1 MTVGIRRRRWQDFF
15 ISVTYIPVG
24 MFGDRDRRRSDS
36 DLYMKLPG
44 SAGARKKSDDKKKE
58 RKSLGG
64 GVVVRTDELTALHGV
79 VSPRRRSVPFD
90 LDAEHFLRSS
100 RPVCYTYPDSPAN
113 TRARRAAGIEKEAG
127 TVVGIPGAFQHR
139 GAGGETI
146 VSEENLNV
154 CLVACLKHL
163 MGRVE
168 DLEQVVK
175 ELRAE
180 KDMTQSGNWS
190 VQGIGRAAAET
201 FMRRA

>member
-1 MTVGIRRRRWQDFF
+1 
-15 ISVTYIPVG
+15 
-24 MFGDRDRRRSDS
+24 
-36 DLYMKLPG
+36 MKLPD
-44 SAGARKKSDDKKKE
+44 SAGARKKTAKTAKWRGLES
-58 RKSLGG
+58 

-79 VSPRRRSVPFD
+79 VSPRRHSVPFD

-113 TRARRAAGIEKEAG
+113 TRARRAAGIEKDAG

-139 GAGGETI
+139 GAEGETI